1 MLLRRSAGFQQVLA
15 GSHLVSC
22 EVQTYGLL
30 VVLQVLAGAH
40 VVSLEVQTYGLL
52 VVLRLP
58 VGVLQAFAG
67 VHVVSLEVQTY
78 GLLVVRTARLRR
90 EVVGAWSLWV
100 SLAA

>member
-1 MLLRRSAGFQQVLA
+1 MLLRLSAGLQQVLA

-22 EVQTYGLL
+22 EVQVLGLL

-40 VVSLEVQTYGLL
+40 VVSLEVQTFGLL

-58 VGVLQAFAG
+58 VGVLQVLAG
-67 VHVVSLEVQTY
+67 VHPVSLEARKY
-78 GLLVVRTARLRR
+78 GLLVVRIARLRR